1 MQQSCGLLLVSG
13 WVPRLCWKLW
23 QIEYHLRRE
32 GTGTLLPLMFHKN
45 GYQSCCYLTEK
56 LVCIISSICVAC
68 IDHMKRMRFRDS
80 VHGKCADVTFF
91 GNNRVVQETDAD
103 PACNQCLDR
112 NKAADR
118 NLSVKITQ
126 FITGCDQPFFKNAA
140 CTGALFTDN
149 NGRLQ

>member
-1 MQQSCGLLLVSG
+1 MRKRSYSPNTQIVSENIKSWQSACYFKTASG
-13 WVPRLCWKLW
+13 WVPGLCWKLW
-23 QIEYHLRRE
+23 QIAYRLRRE

-68 IDHMKRMRFRDS
+68 IDHMKRMRFRDF

-112 NKAADR
+112 NKAAEGEHP
-118 NLSVKITQ
+118 S
-126 FITGCDQPFFKNAA
+126 GC
-140 CTGALFTDN
+140 LFLWC
-149 NGRLQ
+149 G